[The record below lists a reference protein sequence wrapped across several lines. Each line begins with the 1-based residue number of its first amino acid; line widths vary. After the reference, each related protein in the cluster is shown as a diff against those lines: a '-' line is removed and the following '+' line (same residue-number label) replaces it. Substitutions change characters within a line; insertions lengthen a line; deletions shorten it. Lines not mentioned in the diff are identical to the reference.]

1 MTFSSPFFNFF
12 LHTWQ
17 RKTPIL
23 FQETI
28 KCSTFGTLNENKIVK
43 KVITIKDKQFEL
55 FIEQKIIEQGIQQIA
70 KQINTELEGKD
81 PIFLAVLNGA
91 FMFAGELMKEVS
103 IPSEITFVRL
113 ASYRGLST
121 TNKVQE
127 VLGLNESI
135 KGRCVVI
142 IEDIVDSGTTMVAL
156 KKELAKYN
164 PLEVKI
170 ATLLFKPAALR
181 QQLHIDYVALE
192 IPNDFIVGYG
202 LDYDGYG
209 RNLKDIYKV
218 RISNCHDGCLE

>member
-1 MTFSSPFFNFF
+1 M
-12 LHTWQ
+12 
-17 RKTPIL
+17 
-23 FQETI
+23 
-28 KCSTFGTLNENKIVK
+28 K
-43 KVITIKDKQFEL
+43 KVITINDKQFEL
-55 FIEQKIIEQGIQQIA
+55 FIGQEIIEEGIKRIA
-70 KQINTELEGKD
+70 KQIDSDLRGRK

-113 ASYRGLST
+113 ASYHGTSS

-135 KGRCVVI
+135 EGRSVVI
-142 IEDIVDSGTTMVAL
+142 VEDIVDSGNTMVSL
-156 KKELAKYN
+156 KKELEKYN
-164 PLEVKI
+164 PGEVRI

-181 QQLHIDYVALE
+181 QKLTIDYVALE

-218 RISNCHDGCLE
+218 K

>member
-1 MTFSSPFFNFF
+1 M
-12 LHTWQ
+12 
-17 RKTPIL
+17 K
-23 FQETI
+23 E
-28 KCSTFGTLNENKIVK
+28 
-43 KVITIKDKQFEL
+43 VITIRDKQFEL
-55 FIEQKIIEQGIQQIA
+55 FIEQEIIEEGIKRIA
-70 KQINTELEGKD
+70 GRINSDLEGKN

-113 ASYRGLST
+113 ASYHGTAT

-135 KGRCVVI
+135 EGRSVVI
-142 IEDIVDSGTTMVAL
+142 IEDIVDSGNTMVAL
-156 KKELAKYN
+156 KKQLEKYN
-164 PLEVKI
+164 PKEVRV

-181 QQLHIDYVALE
+181 QKFYIDYVVLE

-218 RISNCHDGCLE
+218 K